1 MKIKIRKI
9 LSYEEEVFIEGG
21 KENQKILKLF
31 SAFAV
36 IENPWCHKGFVEN
49 LNKEITNFAPVLGKE
64 LTERI
69 LYLAKGKENIEAY
82 GKAAMCGLD
91 GEIEHASALIHTLRF
106 GNIYRKALSAET
118 YLCFTNTRSPANSS
132 INIPLMHIHDTGKRS
147 HYHTIQVS
155 INDAP
160 KNDEIVIAL
169 GAANHGRPHH
179 RIGDRYKDLEE
190 LKK

>member
-21 KENQKILKLF
+21 KENEKVLKLF
-31 SAFAV
+31 SAVAV
-36 IENPWCHKGFVEN
+36 IENPWCQKEFVEN
-49 LNKEITNFAPVLGKE
+49 LNNEINNFAPVLGKE
-64 LTERI
+64 LTQRI
-69 LYLAKGKENIEAY
+69 LYLSKGKENIEAY

-106 GNIYRKALSAET
+106 GNIFREALSAET
-118 YLCFTNTRSPANSS
+118 YLSFTNTRSSANSS

-147 HYHTIQVS
+147 HYHTIQIS
-155 INDAP
+155 IDDAP
-160 KNDEIVIAL
+160 KNNEIIIAL
-169 GAANHGRPHH
+169 GAANGGRPHH
-179 RIGDRYKDLEE
+179 RIGDRYKDLED